1 VENLEDARKLC
12 KQIALKEKGVWVAL
26 IQYTDKKISEK
37 EAIEQTAGL
46 RLSVLQV
53 PLYAV

>member
-1 VENLEDARKLC
+1 VENLEDARKLR
-12 KQIALKEKGVWVAL
+12 KQIALREKGVWVAL

-37 EAIEQTAGL
+37 EAVEQTAGL